1 MPREGIFAVVLE
13 AGEAKAG
20 DEVRVIDEKA

>member
-13 AGEAKAG
+13 EGQARPG
-20 DEVRVIDEKA
+20 DLVEVVAEET